1 MRSTSFFHS
10 ISSGKLRSLFIILG
24 FMLGFAGT
32 VFSQNLQPA
41 DADVYSPSRKNFLY
55 IQRHHINIRM
65 DSIRVGSQ
73 LFYIN
78 ILTKKGHK
86 HQKYMVIHD
95 SEDAAFDAGLRA
107 IKHGG
112 TLIALEN
119 HEQRALYS
127 FGKIRGSSGQDPN
140 RMFQL
145 QNPYWPVA
153 QRILHLLD
161 ASSKNLIIVLHN
173 NTPEGNFRIDTIA
186 TWKNISVPAAV
197 DKDPKSMVWIPG
209 KTPAPDLQTR
219 AEIKYYARHKMNV
232 VYEYVPINQTGDGS
246 LSVYSTKHGIPYR
259 NIEVK
264 AGIRGNRKSE
274 NKARSRQI
282 RYLKHLRK
290 YHGLK

>member
-1 MRSTSFFHS
+1 
-10 ISSGKLRSLFIILG
+10 
-24 FMLGFAGT
+24 
-32 VFSQNLQPA
+32 
-41 DADVYSPSRKNFLY
+41 
-55 IQRHHINIRM
+55 M
-65 DSIRVGSQ
+65 DSMRVGSQ
-73 LFYIN
+73 LFYLN
-78 ILTKKGHK
+78 IFTKKGRQ

-112 TLIALEN
+112 TLVALEN

-127 FGKIRGSSGQDPN
+127 YGKISGSTGQDPN
-140 RMFQL
+140 RMFNKD
-145 QNPYWPVA
+145 NPYWPVA
-153 QRILHLLD
+153 EKILELLD

-186 TWKNISVPAAV
+186 TWNNISVPAAV
-197 DKDPKSMVWIPG
+197 DKDRKSMVWIPG
-209 KTPAPDLQTR
+209 KTPAPDLPTR

-232 VYEYVPINQTGDGS
+232 VYEYVPIDQTGDGS
-246 LSVYSTKHGIPYR
+246 LSVYSTKHDIPYR

-274 NKARSRQI
+274 LQARHRQI
-282 RYLKHLRK
+282 RYLKRLRK